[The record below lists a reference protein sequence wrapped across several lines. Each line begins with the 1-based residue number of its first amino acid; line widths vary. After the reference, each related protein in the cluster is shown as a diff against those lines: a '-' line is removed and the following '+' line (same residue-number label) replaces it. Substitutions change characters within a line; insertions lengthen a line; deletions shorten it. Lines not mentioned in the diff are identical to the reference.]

1 MRMCGVALTVIV
13 TVGASFLSAQQDVPP
28 GPASTQAPPVDATQV
43 VPSPALGRVF
53 GADAGLILSS
63 VRPDKVADFENVLT
77 RIHEALALSS
87 DPVRGEQ
94 AAGWN
99 AFRATE
105 PGPNG
110 SVLYVF
116 VMDPA
121 VKGADYTLSR
131 LLSEAFPDEVQAL
144 FRLYNGAVVG
154 QNLVNL
160 QILERFGE
168 PVRTDLKPA
177 AQ

>member
-1 MRMCGVALTVIV
+1 MRMFGVVLTVIA
-13 TVGASFLSAQQDVPP
+13 TVGASFLSAQQAVPT
-28 GPASTQAPPVDATQV
+28 GPTSTQTPPVDVIQV
-43 VPSPALGRVF
+43 VPSPALGRIF

-94 AAGWN
+94 AAGWK
-99 AFRATE
+99 AFKATE
-105 PGPNG
+105 PGPND

-144 FRLYNGAVVG
+144 FRLYNGAVVS
-154 QNLVNL
+154 QNIVNL
-160 QILERFGE
+160 QLLERFGE
-168 PVRTDLKPA
+168 PVRADVKPA

>member
-1 MRMCGVALTVIV
+1 MRMCGVALTVIA
-13 TVGASFLSAQQDVPP
+13 TVGAAFLSAQQDVPP

-43 VPSPALGRVF
+43 VPSPGLGRVF

-94 AAGWN
+94 AAGWK

-131 LLSEAFPDEVQAL
+131 LLSEAFPDEVRGL

-160 QILERFGE
+160 QLLEHFGE
-168 PVRTDLKPA
+168 PVRTDVKPA